1 MVNKV
6 QVKEKSDAS
15 KSHFLVLLEDESI
28 FPGSQEYHTVPSVF
42 FSTLVKWIHTVI
54 TCFLYKRFNIALF
67 SSLVLKFFLLV
78 SEFLNTMQ
86 GS

>member
-42 FSTLVKWIHTVI
+42 FSTLVK
-54 TCFLYKRFNIALF
+54 
-67 SSLVLKFFLLV
+67 
-78 SEFLNTMQ
+78 
-86 GS
+86 